1 MAGLRHEFPL
11 DGLLKV
17 AGLARSTFY
26 YQCKASQK
34 ADKHAQLKARIRSVF
49 EQHKGRYGYR
59 RITSAIRHLGTRVNH
74 KTVQR
79 LMQLMKLK
87 SLVRP
92 KKFRAFRGTVGR
104 IAPNVLQRQFDADAP
119 NQKWVTDITEFR
131 VGERKLYLS
140 PVLDLYNGEIVAY
153 ETATRPAFAMVA
165 RMIKKAFRRL
175 GVDDRPV
182 VHSDQG
188 WHYQMD
194 AYQALV
200 SQRALTQ
207 SMSRKGNCHDNATM
221 ESFFGTLKSEFF
233 YPNRFESIEALQAGI
248 RHYIHYYNHHRIKR
262 KLKGLSPVM
271 YRTQPSRP

>member
-92 KKFRAFRGTVGR
+92 KKFRAFRGRWDVLRRTYCKDSSMPTRQIRSGSP
-104 IAPNVLQRQFDADAP
+104 ISPNSGWASESS
-119 NQKWVTDITEFR
+119 IC
-131 VGERKLYLS
+131 
-140 PVLDLYNGEIVAY
+140 
-153 ETATRPAFAMVA
+153 
-165 RMIKKAFRRL
+165 RR
-175 GVDDRPV
+175 
-182 VHSDQG
+182 
-188 WHYQMD
+188 
-194 AYQALV
+194 
-200 SQRALTQ
+200 
-207 SMSRKGNCHDNATM
+207 C
-221 ESFFGTLKSEFF
+221 
-233 YPNRFESIEALQAGI
+233 
-248 RHYIHYYNHHRIKR
+248 
-262 KLKGLSPVM
+262 
-271 YRTQPSRP
+271 